1 MAGTVL
7 VTGGS
12 GYIGGEIVRQLLA
25 KDWTVHT
32 TVRNL
37 SSEARVRPLLG
48 GTPETLK
55 FFAADLMSDA
65 GWAEAAAGCSHV
77 CHVASPLPTEAP
89 KHEDELIVPARD
101 GALRALKA
109 AKEAGAWRFVMT
121 SSAAAIA
128 YGHGKGKHRFTEDDW
143 TNVDGPGAYPYVKS
157 KTIAEGAARDWVAT
171 QGGDMEFASVNP
183 SLVLGPLVSPDFS
196 TSLEAVKQLM
206 SGALPGCP
214 NIGFGVV
221 DVRDVA
227 DMHVRV
233 LEAPGMKDER
243 FICSGPFLW
252 MREVAQILKEELGPQ
267 ARKVPTR
274 SLPSWL
280 VRIAALFNPVIRQ
293 VISEL
298 DNTREMDASH
308 AKDVLG
314 WEARP
319 VRETIADTGRSLI
332 EFGIVKV

>member
-25 KDWTVHT
+25 KGWTVHT

-37 SSEARVRPLLG
+37 SSEAKVRPLLG
-48 GTPETLK
+48 GTSDTLK
-55 FFAADLMSDA
+55 FFAANLMSDA
-65 GWAEAAAGCSHV
+65 GWAEAADGCSHV
-77 CHVASPLPTEAP
+77 CHVASPLPMEAP
-89 KHEDELIVPARD
+89 RHEDDLIVPARE
-101 GALRALKA
+101 GVLRALRAA
-109 AKEAGAWRFVMT
+109 REAGARRFVMT
-121 SSAAAIA
+121 SSAAAIG
-128 YGHGKGKHRFTEDDW
+128 YGHGKGQHRFTEEDW
-143 TNVDGPGAYPYVKS
+143 TRLDGPGVYPYVKS

-183 SLVLGPLVSPDFS
+183 SLVLGPLASPDFS
-196 TSLEAVKQLM
+196 TSLEVIRQLL

-252 MREVAQILKEELGPQ
+252 IREVAQILKEELGPQ

-274 SLPSWL
+274 TLPSWL
-280 VRIAALFNPVIRQ
+280 VRISALFNPVVRQ
-293 VISEL
+293 IISEL
-298 DNTREMDASH
+298 DNRREMDASH
-308 AKDVLG
+308 AKAVLG

-319 VRETIADTGRSLI
+319 PRETIVDTARSLI
-332 EFGIVKV
+332 DFGVIKV